1 MKYLIAVLAIPT
13 LAMAAGAN
21 PDAHFYKSAAEG
33 GMAEVEMGRMAEQ
46 KSSNPKVKDFAAM
59 MVKDHSAA
67 NEELKS
73 LAASKNV
80 TLPSGPGAH
89 ADASKVKLEALSGVS
104 FDKSYI
110 AAQVQAHKSTVA
122 LLNKEISSGQDDDA
136 KAFARKILPTV
147 ESHLKAADELASAEK
162 H

>member
-1 MKYLIAVLAIPT
+1 MKYLIALLAVPT
-13 LAMAAGAN
+13 LAAAAN
-21 PDAHFYKSAAEG
+21 PDAHFYKSAAAG
-33 GMAEVEMGRMAEQ
+33 GIAEVEMGRIAEE
-46 KSSNPKVKDFAAM
+46 KSNNPKVKDFAAM

-89 ADASKVKLEALSGVS
+89 GAASKAKLEALSGAS

-110 AAQVQAHKSTVA
+110 AAQLQAHKSTVA

-147 ESHLKAADELASAEK
+147 ESHLKAVDELASAEK